1 MVQHNLTSSLL
12 CQYANEIKTNTNG
25 KSMFTSQTKVMAA
38 ALHLLFLFIYVVKKQ
53 HQKKSAELSHTFN
66 VGEKR
71 NAT

>member
-53 HQKKSAELSHTFN
+53 HQKKC
-66 VGEKR
+66 
-71 NAT
+71 